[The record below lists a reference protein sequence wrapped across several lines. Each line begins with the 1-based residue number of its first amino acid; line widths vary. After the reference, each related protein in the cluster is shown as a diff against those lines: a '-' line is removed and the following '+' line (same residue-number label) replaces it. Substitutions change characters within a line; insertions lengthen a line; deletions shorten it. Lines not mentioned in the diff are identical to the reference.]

1 MVIEDDGAIRD
12 ELALILENE
21 GYETV
26 LVTDF
31 EDVPISERKHRRRS
45 LSSQAGI
52 PQWTS

>member
-26 LVTDF
+26 L
-31 EDVPISERKHRRRS
+31 ILRM
-45 LSSQAGI
+45 
-52 PQWTS
+52 